1 MGVFPATSIGL
12 GAMLGAGIFV
22 FPGIAGGYTGMAA
35 TLSFLIGGIIALLV
49 AICTAELATAM
60 PQSGGGYFFISRTFG
75 GFWGTLVGIAQWV
88 GLIFASA
95 FYLVSFGEYAI
106 GLLEEFGIDFISSAW
121 IFSLAFTIILLVINI
136 LGTRGVGR
144 IQNIMVISLAVILV
158 LIFSYGLIDYLGL
171 SNKDVAAQQFAPEGT
186 LSIFTTTALIFTSY
200 LGFVQIANI
209 GGEIKKPG
217 KNLPR
222 SLIGSVLIAI
232 ALYIFVMFVCTAT
245 IEHEQLRKYG
255 ETATIEVARE
265 LLGNWGAVLTVFAGL
280 LAALSSANASVISAS
295 RGVFALSKDNL
306 INNRISD
313 VNKRFGTPHLAVLL
327 VTLPIAILLI
337 KKELEVF
344 AQVASILHLLI
355 YGGICLSLL
364 WLRYKQPNW
373 YIPTFSVKW
382 SKLIATIG
390 ASACFALVFFMEVT
404 ALLYSLGVIV
414 IGLLYYLLF
423 VRRPSVKIKHPQ
435 PPHVDVSMLQPDV
448 LIPIPLEQG
457 KKDLPFEI
465 MDSIP
470 IKNALI
476 VGYQDKPEQSDPEQ
490 TKEEYSSE
498 GKDKLADIT
507 SRLKQYDI
515 PVDERLLFEGNADDQ
530 IIKVIEENKPSYVLK
545 LRPFSKI
552 HKVIIPVHDRS
563 QVNQQLAT
571 LIYTIKEN
579 FELNIVVHLFQSED
593 NEDSKKTGIRP
604 IVDQTFSSLNITVD
618 EIKST
623 ENKSPKEQIQE
634 YAQSDHLV
642 VWMQPDTDEHKVFND
657 LILDK
662 EDISSP
668 VIVICRPD

>member
-1 MGVFPATSIGL
+1 MGVVPATSIGL

-35 TLSFLIGGIIALLV
+35 TLSFLIGGVIALLV

-60 PQSGGGYFFISRTFG
+60 PQSGGGYFFISRIFG
-75 GFWGTLVGIAQWV
+75 GFWGTLVGIAQWI

-106 GLLEEFGIDFISSAW
+106 GLFEELKIDLISSAW
-121 IFSLAFTIILLVINI
+121 IFSLSFTFILLLLNI
-136 LGTRGVGR
+136 FGTKGVGR

-171 SNKDVAAQQFAPEGT
+171 SDKEVAANRFAPEGT

-245 IEHEQLRKYG
+245 IEHEELRKYG
-255 ETATIEVARE
+255 ETATIEVARK
-265 LLGNWGAVLTVFAGL
+265 LVGNWGAILTVFAGL

-306 INNRISD
+306 ISNRVSR

-364 WLRYKQPNW
+364 RLRYKRPNW
-373 YIPTFSVKW
+373 YIPTFTVKW
-382 SKLIATIG
+382 SKLTALLGAT
-390 ASACFALVFFMEVT
+390 ACFSLVFFMEIT
-404 ALLYSLGVIV
+404 ALLYSLGVIF
-414 IGLLYYLLF
+414 IGLIYYFIF
-423 VRRPSVKIKHPQ
+423 VRSRSVEIKHPR
-435 PPHVDVSMLQPDV
+435 PPHVDMNILQPDV
-448 LIPIPLEQG
+448 LIPIPLEQD

-465 MDSIP
+465 LDSIP

-476 VGYQDKPEQSDPEQ
+476 VGYQEKPEQSDPEQ

-507 SRLKQYDI
+507 SRLKQNEI

-530 IIKVIEENKPSYVLK
+530 IIKVIEENKPSYILK
-545 LRPFSKI
+545 LRPFTNL
-552 HKVIIPVHDRS
+552 HKVIIPIHDRS
-563 QVNQQLAT
+563 QINQQLAT
-571 LIYTIKEN
+571 LIYTLKEN
-579 FELNIVVHLFQSED
+579 FDLQIVVHLLQTED
-593 NEDSKKTGIRP
+593 NDETKHESIRP
-604 IVDQTFSSLNITVD
+604 SIKKAFSSLNISID
-618 EIKST
+618 EIKSPK
-623 ENKSPKEQIQE
+623 EKSPKEHIQE
-634 YAQSDHLV
+634 HAQSDHLV
-642 VWMQPDTDEHKVFND
+642 VWMQPSSDDHKVFD
-657 LILDK
+657 ELILAK
-662 EDISSP
+662 EDIKSP
-668 VIVICRPD
+668 IIVICRS